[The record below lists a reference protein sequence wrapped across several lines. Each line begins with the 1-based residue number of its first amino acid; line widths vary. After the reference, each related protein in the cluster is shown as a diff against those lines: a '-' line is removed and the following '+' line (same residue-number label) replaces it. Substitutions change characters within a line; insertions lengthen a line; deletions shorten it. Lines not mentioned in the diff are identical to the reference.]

1 MDFIYDVPEELK
13 HYDAMLE
20 SWNTMTNLNISNEVP
35 TIIQN
40 VVQWWENYP
49 QKDKKQSN
57 EVPRNV
63 WKILEKFKITELEK
77 VYGIYYTLE
86 YMLGDEMCL
95 EISSIQFNDN
105 GQVDTAV
112 IIQDYMICSNKY
124 YNIKSVDYTILQ
136 QLSQSIKA

>member
-1 MDFIYDVPEELK
+1 M
-13 HYDAMLE
+13 
-20 SWNTMTNLNISNEVP
+20 
-35 TIIQN
+35 
-40 VVQWWENYP
+40 
-49 QKDKKQSN
+49 
-57 EVPRNV
+57 
-63 WKILEKFKITELEK
+63 EKFKITELEK